1 MEVVFVSLHTAAW
14 VTAPPRLPLHFCS
27 QTWRKTIFQ
36 TEQIM
41 SIARQL
47 TINCITKN
55 WRNILKIVKIVAG
68 TSGLVFPYTA
78 IKATKAL
85 FRLSN

>member
-1 MEVVFVSLHTAAW
+1 MEVVFVCLHSAAW

-27 QTWRKTIFQ
+27 QTWRKRIFQ

-41 SIARQL
+41 SISQQL
-47 TINCITKN
+47 WKN
-55 WRNILKIVKIVAG
+55 FLKIVKLVAG

-78 IKATKAL
+78 IKATK
-85 FRLSN
+85 LSIDNLINML